1 MDASAKDELRAL
13 NDQNWA
19 RFELR
24 LDQRI
29 AEFRAEIQR
38 EIRTLDARIDHLA
51 TELEKS
57 AAGLKEALE
66 RRLGEQTRWL
76 YLVWAVQGAMII
88 GLYFK

>member
-1 MDASAKDELRAL
+1 MDASTKDELRAL

-29 AEFRAEIQR
+29 AEFRAEVQR
-38 EIRTLDARIDHLA
+38 EIRTLDARIDQLA
-51 TELEKS
+51 TGLEKS
-57 AAGLKEALE
+57 AAGLKEVLE